1 MCTQDAWEFPK
12 QAPEVF
18 YQKGGLEKLVKL
30 KKKRNPGTGVF
41 LWVLLNF

>member
-18 YQKGGLEKLVKL
+18 YQKGGLEKLERETPVQ
-30 KKKRNPGTGVF
+30 VF
-41 LWVLLNF
+41 SCEFC